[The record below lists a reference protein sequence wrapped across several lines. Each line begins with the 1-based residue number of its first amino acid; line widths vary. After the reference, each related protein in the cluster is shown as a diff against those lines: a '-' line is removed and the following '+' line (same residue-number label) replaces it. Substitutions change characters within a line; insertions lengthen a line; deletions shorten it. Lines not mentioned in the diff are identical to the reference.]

1 MRNNLLALEL
11 SSYLCSV
18 SLNISDNIYYK
29 ESINK
34 IYTTKSIIF
43 LINSIFMENNI
54 TFKDLDLI
62 VFGNYPT
69 SLTNKKSLILVV
81 QGLSLIWKIP
91 VIIVPYFFNLSFES
105 FFKYTNNKTIIL
117 IKNEN
122 KTECHKVYFS
132 ITKNFVLIDL
142 KKIPNLNITNHKYND
157 FILISNFDNIYYK
170 NFFKK
175 IDNILPK
182 AIYTN
187 LIAKYFIKKNEF
199 ISFDKI
205 KLLFNHNYFYKKYY

>member
-18 SLNISDNIYYK
+18 SLNIADKMYYK

-43 LINSIFMENNI
+43 LINSIFIENNI

-62 VFGNYPT
+62 VFGTYPT

-81 QGLSLIWKIP
+81 QSLSLIWKIP

-105 FFKYTNNKTIIL
+105 FFKYTSNKIVIL

-122 KTECHKVYFS
+122 KTECHKVHFS

-142 KKIPNLNITNHKYND
+142 KKISNLNITNHKYND

-187 LIAKYFIKKNEF
+187 LIAKYFVKKNEF